1 MNFLER
7 LSFDGIK
14 RLLVALVALPVV
26 LLVAQDHVFAEIY
39 GIKDTS
45 GNFQPRLNIT
55 IGNKEVVIKKVNP
68 QDRFSSFA
76 IVLNPKNAALVRN
89 VGMLNME
96 WVNIAGKAGKEV
108 QFAGPR
114 YDPTTRRFED
124 AMGKSVEL
132 RILDKSNKNLFSGK
146 SLSDLFEIRIDDQLL
161 VSPESVLERD
171 RPVQLGQGRD
181 VSLNL
186 DKQNIVFNESN
197 FKKGEILNIDNRS
210 GIPQV
215 VGIEL
220 PEKGLLY
227 YQVIKKPE
235 QTKVPR
241 DSWKKFT
248 ISPDSGVFVVMI
260 PEPDPVQLTQVNG
273 KDVIVRVYQ
282 GTSVKDTLKVPIRV
296 SSDLVS
302 APLEVGGKSDF
313 TGAQP
318 QQKLSGTGQRAPE
331 NLEAASLPARQAG
344 DAKSQTV
351 KGALG
356 TDAKIWILGL
366 ANLALIVAL
375 AGYVIFFMLPR
386 IQVLQD
392 RISKSEIFIHNS
404 RESIREEIDEIK
416 QDVLSRAPKPTE
428 QD

>member
-1 MNFLER
+1 MNFHDK
-7 LSFDGIK
+7 LSFDGMK
-14 RLLVALVALPVV
+14 RFLVAAMVVPAV
-26 LLVAQDHVFAEIY
+26 LLMAQGHVFAEIY
-39 GIKDTS
+39 GTKDAA

-68 QDRFSSFA
+68 QERFSSFS
-76 IVLNPKNAALVRN
+76 ITINPKNSALVRN

-96 WVNIAGKAGKEV
+96 WVNAAGKAGREV

-124 AMGKSVEL
+124 SMGKSVEV
-132 RILDKSNKNLFSGK
+132 RILDKSNKNLFGGK
-146 SLSDLFEIRIDDQLL
+146 SLSDLFEIRIDDHVV
-161 VSPESVLERD
+161 VSSESVLERD

-186 DKQNIVFNESN
+186 DKQGIVFNENN

-210 GIPQV
+210 GIQQV

-248 ISPDSGVFVVMI
+248 IGPDSGVFVVMI
-260 PEPDPVQLTQVNG
+260 PEPDPVQLSHVNG
-273 KDVIVRVYQ
+273 KDVTVRVYQ
-282 GTSVKDTLKVPIRV
+282 GTAVKDTIRVPIRV

-302 APLEVGGKSDF
+302 APLDLGGRPDF
-313 TGAQP
+313 SGTLP
-318 QQKLSGTGQRAPE
+318 QQKPASHAQKPSE
-331 NLEAASLPARQAG
+331 HLEAASLPARQAG
-344 DAKSQTV
+344 EAQSQAS
-351 KGALG
+351 KGG
-356 TDAKIWILGL
+356 MSTDVKIWILG
-366 ANLALIVAL
+366 AVNLGLLVAL
-375 AGYVIFFMLPR
+375 GAYVIFFLLPR

-392 RISKSEIFIHNS
+392 RITKSEIFIHNS
-404 RESIREEIDEIK
+404 RESIREEIETMRHE
-416 QDVLSRAPKPTE
+416 VLSQAAKPPE
-428 QD
+428 QE